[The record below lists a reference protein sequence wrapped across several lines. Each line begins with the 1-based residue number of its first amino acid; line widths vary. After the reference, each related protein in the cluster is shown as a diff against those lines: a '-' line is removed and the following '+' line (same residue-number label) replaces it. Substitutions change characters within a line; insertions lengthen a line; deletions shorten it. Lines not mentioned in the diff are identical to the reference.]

1 MRRAAMRRKHVMLA
15 VIWLE
20 LICTACLAIAEDVRH
35 RERPTAKG
43 VAQLVGEKGS
53 KQAVRSLFSDPL
65 TWNDVLQGIGTGRNE
80 WLALAPMLRPGTD
93 GASAEELAMALQAAL
108 PIAPARV
115 LDMTSIQDDVKTF
128 PVRDACGGYGF
139 GQIEDTRP
147 KTTILGLIRQRQ
159 GAVTK
164 VTDAALAERR
174 AECLRELG
182 RLEAAIL
189 KR

>member
-1 MRRAAMRRKHVMLA
+1 MRCAAMRRDAMLA
-15 VIWLE
+15 VICLG
-20 LICTACLAIAEDVRH
+20 LICTACFAVAEDVQH
-35 RERPTAKG
+35 RERPTATG
-43 VAQLVGEKGS
+43 VAQLVGEKGA

-65 TWNDVLQGIGTGRNE
+65 TWNDVLQGIGTGRSE
-80 WLALAPMLRPGTD
+80 WLTLAPMLRPGTD
-93 GASAEELAMALQAAL
+93 GASAEELAMAIQAAL
-108 PIAPARV
+108 PTAPALV
-115 LDMTSIQDDVKTF
+115 LKMTSIQGDAKTF

-147 KTTILGLIRQRQ
+147 KATILGLIRQRQ

-164 VTDAALAERR
+164 VTDAVLAERR